1 MEIIAVIDVEQY
13 DNGISAKVF
22 YGNQDIHNKYFVSLD
37 RSKEGD
43 LGQLLWEDIK
53 AVMDGTPCNKVRID
67 ITIEQEKENNN
78 GI

>member
-1 MEIIAVIDVEQY
+1 METKITMTVEQF
-13 DNGISAKVF
+13 DNGISI
-22 YGNQDIHNKYFVSLD
+22 IHDFDEGGQQAIVSLD
-37 RSKEGD
+37 RSKESDIGH
-43 LGQLLWEDIK
+43 LLCEDIK